1 MWRLLPVS
9 ILADRFQQ
17 TQYWKCQN
25 ECSGVHFPGLPKNA
39 SLEELQNF
47 LYGQGP
53 AQNSTFQPV
62 DGGFSRAC
70 RGTNLQDN
78 RPSNYKAVSLQSV
91 EACEQRCM
99 ESYGCVAIEYSNGR
113 CELWLKKV
121 EATKILSG
129 FPQSQKVARF
139 CVFLIIFMY
148 FHSYTII
155 KGSLDEK
162 LPSYE
167 VLKMLR
173 E

>member
-1 MWRLLPVS
+1 M
-9 ILADRFQQ
+9 
-17 TQYWKCQN
+17 
-25 ECSGVHFPGLPKNA
+25 HFPGLPKNA

-78 RPSNYKAVSLQSV
+78 QPSNYKAVSLQSV
-91 EACEQRCM
+91 EACKQRCM

-129 FPQSQKVARF
+129 FPQISENRKIF
-139 CVFLIIFMY
+139 CIFHCFSLRNHVFLIFSYSIFL
-148 FHSYTII
+148 FSII
-155 KGSLDEK
+155 FPLLSTVFKK
-162 LPSYE
+162 QR
-167 VLKMLR
+167 LK
-173 E
+173 